1 MDPSTGTFTSM
12 DTYAGSLSDPI
23 SLHKYLFANSN
34 PVMYSD
40 PSGHYTLTEQ
50 ETAIAIQAILGE
62 AISGIVY
69 IFDWFITDPDSK
81 NHSIGKMIIAM
92 MLGLAQSA
100 VMGSWGGWLS
110 SLISKAGMS
119 VLDYLLTGIM
129 FALFSG
135 NLKLV
140 AINLRDSGNF
150 KVAAMCDAGGNFAS
164 FVSFSSFVNAFAA
177 NNTTQSNSQKS
188 KTKIKNNKRGAI
200 RIGGEN
206 NSEIQTTNGNNNTGQ
221 RPINRKGVEYP
232 KVNIDGYGEVPFP
245 EGPYTPNNAKELRPR
260 FTRAYK
266 EAFKKWWIDQGRPWP
281 EGTVNIHHIKPLN
294 KGGTNDF
301 SNLVPVVYPN
311 QHQPFTNWWISYP

>member
-1 MDPSTGTFTSM
+1 
-12 DTYAGSLSDPI
+12 
-23 SLHKYLFANSN
+23 
-34 PVMYSD
+34 
-40 PSGHYTLTEQ
+40 
-50 ETAIAIQAILGE
+50 
-62 AISGIVY
+62 
-69 IFDWFITDPDSK
+69 
-81 NHSIGKMIIAM
+81 
-92 MLGLAQSA
+92 
-100 VMGSWGGWLS
+100 
-110 SLISKAGMS
+110 
-119 VLDYLLTGIM
+119 M

-135 NLKLV
+135 NLKLA

-200 RIGGEN
+200 RIDGGD

-260 FTRAYK
+260 FTRTYK
-266 EAFKKWWIDQGRPWP
+266 EAFKKWWIDQGRTWP